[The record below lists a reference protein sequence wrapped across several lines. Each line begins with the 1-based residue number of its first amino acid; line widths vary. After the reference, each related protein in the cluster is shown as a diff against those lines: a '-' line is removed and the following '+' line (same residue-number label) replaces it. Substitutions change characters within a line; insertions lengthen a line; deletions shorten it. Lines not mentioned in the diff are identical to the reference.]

1 MQDSSVAPLGP
12 SHTGS
17 GQQPHATHRMCWA
30 RRCRPGSHPHHCTS
44 GTPGYTSPRRT
55 ASCQEGRRLWHTEL
69 MSGGQTNTR
78 WAQGRLWVHDS
89 WGGPTKHQQVPG
101 MLASIPRGAGAQEG
115 KVPLTSHMAWTGLTP
130 LRSIQ
135 HACLPQTS
143 SSEESPQLSIPLHF
157 HSAMMHTL
165 FLHCHCPGRQG
176 SWGHPSSS
184 QPSSQ
189 SWCRSHSSQ
198 CGMQWWVPGHCTFF
212 APHTE
217 GTEQHS
223 HPALCPRPP
232 PLSPPPQQ
240 RLPTAVLLIRA
251 IQAVS
256 STIATPAARN
266 TPAIVTLP
274 NMGVPTT
281 GNICRDST

>member
-17 GQQPHATHRMCWA
+17 GRQPHATHRMCWA

-232 PLSPPPQQ
+232 PLSPPQQ

-266 TPAIVTLP
+266 TPAVVTLP